1 MTIDDKSTVLY
12 TANIRKEKGQR
23 LDFEFKENEDAHLS
37 SLVKVNLVGR
47 IMFLVEGV
55 NILAEN
61 DELDA
66 VEEIEIRILAG
77 DGKLTVMRQG
87 NGLSDDSQGDPA
99 SEKLLFLI
107 DVLDR
112 RLANFCE
119 FFADYII

>member
-1 MTIDDKSTVLY
+1 MIIDDKTAVLY
-12 TANIRKEKGQR
+12 TATIKKEKGQR
-23 LDFEFKENEDAHLS
+23 LDFDFKENEEAHLS

-47 IMFLVEGV
+47 IMFLVEGI

-87 NGLSDDSQGDPA
+87 NGLSDDPPSDPA

-119 FFADYII
+119 FFADYIV

>member
-1 MTIDDKSTVLY
+1 MTMDDKSTVLY

-47 IMFLVEGV
+47 IMFLVEGI

-61 DELDA
+61 DGLDV

-87 NGLSDDSQGDPA
+87 NGLSDDPPADPA

>member
-1 MTIDDKSTVLY
+1 MTMDDKSTVLY

-61 DELDA
+61 NELDA